1 MDKQTSFHARACC
14 TMCEVVCCT
23 ASSNDNFTCWLPPI
37 RCTQRPC
44 ATQTAPT
51 MLRVQWTGAGGVLV
65 RGQCCAASGVLSL
78 CRCNLQLICALLPAM
93 SPLCTLQTRRAPMR
107 TCCDARRNAR
117 SAVPCVRSVAWARG
131 RRPRG
136 GRALWCPMHL
146 DTGCG
151 AAPLLS
157 LCHRKPTCH
166 RIGTGSLPNRQH
178 PIELRLCD
186 FRARRLVE

>member
-1 MDKQTSFHARACC
+1 MITSHDGYHRYDARNAPAQHKRFLSCC
-14 TMCEVVCCT
+14 ESNGLGQAAFCARPMC
-23 ASSNDNFTCWLPPI
+23 AP
-37 RCTQRPC
+37 RC
-44 ATQTAPT
+44 A
-51 MLRVQWTGAGGVLV
+51 VL
-65 RGQCCAASGVLSL
+65 CAATCSSL
-78 CRCNLQLICALLPAM
+78 CSLAAM
-93 SPLCTLQTRRAPMR
+93 SPFARCKPTRTIEHAA
-107 TCCDARRNAR
+107 TTRNAR
-117 SAVPCVRSVAWARG
+117 SPCHVCDQCWARS
-131 RRPRG
+131 RPRG
-136 GRALWCPMHL
+136 DRVLWCPMHL